1 MKLKIK
7 ILEFK
12 LRRAELELAKYKAM
26 YEEKKYWQEKL
37 QAAVYVDQLSRLRG
51 MITVQGLH
59 VDYLYKQLG
68 VERSKELRKSEN
80 IIMKNIG
87 AKINKGGKKC

>member
-26 YEEKKYWQEKL
+26 YEEKKYWQEL
-37 QAAVYVDQLSRLRG
+37 VSTAAWVDELAELRG
-51 MITVQGLH
+51 MITVQGLRI
-59 VDYLYKQLG
+59 DYLYKQLDN
-68 VERSKELRKSEN
+68 EQRS
-80 IIMKNIG
+80 I
-87 AKINKGGKKC
+87 KK